1 MQQKTSRFKG
11 QFFNVPNMLSYLR
24 LALIPLIIW
33 LYFIKERYITAA
45 WVMGFSAL
53 TDIVDG
59 IIARKFNLVTDW
71 GKIIDPFADKL
82 TQIVIAFCLLWQ
94 FPVMLSMLL
103 LLIAKEVYMG
113 IIGLIFIKKTDKVEG
128 SVWWGKATTVLFF
141 VVALSLLVF
150 PNLPEWAVIALI
162 TGENVAIILSMIL
175 YSLRYVKLY
184 KETKNGL
191 K

>member
-33 LYFIKERYITAA
+33 LYFFKRCYITAA